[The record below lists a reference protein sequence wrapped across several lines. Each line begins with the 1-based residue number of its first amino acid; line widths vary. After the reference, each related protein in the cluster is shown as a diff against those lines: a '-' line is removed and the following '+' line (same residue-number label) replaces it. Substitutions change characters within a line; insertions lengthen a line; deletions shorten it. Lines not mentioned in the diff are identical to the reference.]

1 MNGLRTHYFS
11 FDRHSGVKHHKPKPT
26 PNQKKNTDLF
36 LVKIRANLNCMTMSG
51 ATAKVSEYQGISAF
65 FSFRLYCFANLKIC
79 QNINGICI
87 DFLLLFLCPRH

>member
-1 MNGLRTHYFS
+1 
-11 FDRHSGVKHHKPKPT
+11 
-26 PNQKKNTDLF
+26 
-36 LVKIRANLNCMTMSG
+36 MSG